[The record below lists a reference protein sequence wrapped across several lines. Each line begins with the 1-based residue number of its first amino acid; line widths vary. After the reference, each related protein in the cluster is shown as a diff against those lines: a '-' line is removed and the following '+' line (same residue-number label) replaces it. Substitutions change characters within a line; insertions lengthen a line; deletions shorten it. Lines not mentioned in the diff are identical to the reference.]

1 MAREEMRMKKKKS
14 PKQIAALV
22 CVILLVLLYIVT
34 LVAAFFTKVGGM
46 QLFKICAILTIA
58 IPVFCWAF
66 IWMYGKLTGKR
77 TIADPPEPKLPEEE
91 VTDDQQS

>member
-1 MAREEMRMKKKKS
+1 MDERK
-14 PKQIAALV
+14 
-22 CVILLVLLYIVT
+22 VILDVEDLRVS
-34 LVAAFFTKVGGM
+34 FFTKAGGM

-77 TIADPPEPKLPEEE
+77 TIADPPEPKLPEED